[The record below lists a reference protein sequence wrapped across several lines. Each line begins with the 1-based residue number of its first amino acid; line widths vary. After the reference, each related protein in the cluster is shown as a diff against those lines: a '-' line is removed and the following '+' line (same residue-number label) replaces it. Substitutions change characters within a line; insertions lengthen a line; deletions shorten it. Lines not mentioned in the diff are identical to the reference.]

1 VAPPQVLP
9 LSLVWISS
17 GSAFVRALVC
27 SRQSKLAMMNQSIS
41 LPPLGSEFYLIAS
54 FGRRKYKLCE
64 ESAGALLHATLGG
77 VAADF

>member
-1 VAPPQVLP
+1 MDFLGLCFRPGIGVQSAIKARYDEPVNFSP
-9 LSLVWISS
+9 SS
-17 GSAFVRALVC
+17 GL
-27 SRQSKLAMMNQSIS
+27 K
-41 LPPLGSEFYLIAS
+41 EFYLIAS